1 MLRFIRRL
9 LLTALGLFVFSVG
22 EYLTIRANIGLSPWS
37 CLSMGASGH
46 LPLSYGTTHVCISLL
61 IVVIDLLLGERIG
74 FGTILDALEVGVCVD
89 LLTALNLVPEMNSLP
104 GGIAV
109 MCAGLLIMAFGQ
121 FIYMKQ
127 GLGCGPRDSLVVGL
141 GRRVPKVPIGAVEVA
156 VLALALLAGW
166 ALGGPVGV
174 GTVLSAFGVG
184 IAMQLVFRL
193 LRFEPRSVTHEH
205 MLQTLKGLREKP

>member
-22 EYLTIRANIGLSPWS
+22 EYMTIRANIGLSPWS
-37 CLSMGASGH
+37 CLSMGASYH
-46 LPLSYGTTHVCISLL
+46 LPMSYGTVHVCISLI
-61 IVVIDLLLGERIG
+61 IVVIDLLMGEKIG
-74 FGTILDALEVGVCVD
+74 FGTILDALEVGLAVD
-89 LLTALNLVPEMNSLP
+89 LLTALNPVPLMSDP
-104 GGIAV
+104 WAGAAV

-121 FIYMKQ
+121 YIYMRQ
-127 GLGCGPRDSLVVGL
+127 GLGCGPRDSLLVGL
-141 GRRVPKVPIGAVEVA
+141 GRRVPRVPIGAVEIA
-156 VLALALLAGW
+156 VLALALLGGW
-166 ALGGPVGV
+166 LLGGPVGI

-205 MLQTLKGLREKP
+205 ILQTLQGLTRGK